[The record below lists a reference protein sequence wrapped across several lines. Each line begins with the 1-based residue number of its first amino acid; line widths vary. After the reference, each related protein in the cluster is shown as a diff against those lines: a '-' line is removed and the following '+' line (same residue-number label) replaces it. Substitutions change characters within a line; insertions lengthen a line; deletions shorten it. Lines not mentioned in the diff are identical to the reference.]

1 MRRSLG
7 KGLAQLLGESS
18 EIQANEIAVTDIS
31 PNPDQPRRHFD
42 QDALEEL
49 AESLRTVGLMQPIV
63 VRPVSEGKYQ
73 IIAGERRWRASVL
86 AGFTTVPVIVRAAT
100 DEQALQLA
108 LIENVQRQDIS
119 PIEAALAYKQ
129 LVEEFDLTQEEVAKR
144 VGKSRVSIANAL
156 RLLRLPEDILEAL
169 GTGLI
174 TEGHARALL
183 QCSSEKQLKA
193 LFFKIVD
200 EGLSVREAEQLART
214 PEKAVVEPRVAAPSV
229 ASKSKSGTNDPNW
242 QALADGLSTYFGAPV
257 ALRRNEVGGEMILN
271 FYSDEDL
278 ERVLEI
284 LGITL

>member
-18 EIQANEIAVTDIS
+18 EIQANEIAVADIT
-31 PNPDQPRRHFD
+31 PNPDQPRRFFD

-49 AESLRTVGLMQPIV
+49 AESLKSVGLMQPIV
-63 VRPVSEGKYQ
+63 VRPVSEGKYE
-73 IIAGERRWRASVL
+73 IIAGERRWRAAQI
-86 AGFTTVPVIVRAAT
+86 AGLTSVPVIVRAAT
-100 DEQALQLA
+100 DEQTLQMA

-119 PIEAALAYKQ
+119 PIEAAMAYKQ
-129 LVEEFDLTQEEVAKR
+129 LVEDFDLTQEDVAKK
-144 VGKSRVSIANAL
+144 VGKSRVAVANAL
-156 RLLRLPEDILEAL
+156 RLLRLPEEILEAL

-183 QCSSEKQLKA
+183 QCSSDKQLKD

-200 EGLSVREAEQLART
+200 EGLSVRAAEQLART
-214 PEKAVVEPRVAAPSV
+214 PEKAVATPRPVTRV
-229 ASKSKSGTNDPNW
+229 VSKSSGGTNDPNW

-257 ALRRNEVGGEMILN
+257 ALKRNEVGGEMILN